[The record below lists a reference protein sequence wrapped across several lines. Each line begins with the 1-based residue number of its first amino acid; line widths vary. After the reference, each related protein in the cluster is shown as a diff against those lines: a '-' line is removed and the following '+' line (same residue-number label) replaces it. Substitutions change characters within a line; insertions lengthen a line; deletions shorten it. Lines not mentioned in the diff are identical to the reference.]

1 MGKLS
6 AVSYQLSAIA
16 SRFKSSP
23 GHAGCDRRPRRRC
36 STWTW
41 ARREGRRLPPPP
53 LLDSPGH
60 DNHFSFRELD
70 VAVAELDPHPPLHD
84 EKQLVLLLVLVPH
97 EFPLELDEL
106 DGAVVDLADDLR
118 APMFVK
124 QREFVSEFDLLRF
137 HVTSLPA
144 RGCREA
150 RATSTSPA

>member
-70 VAVAELDPHPPLHD
+70 VALAELNSHLALQN
-84 EKQLVLLLVLVPH
+84 EKELVLLLVLVPD
-97 EFPLELDEL
+97 EFPLKLDEVSAGRSPAL
-106 DGAVVDLADDLR
+106 PTAVGLPSVVGPTA
-118 APMFVK
+118 
-124 QREFVSEFDLLRF
+124 Q
-137 HVTSLPA
+137 SL
-144 RGCREA
+144 
-150 RATSTSPA
+150 TSPMIFGLQ